1 MYHAQTNVGARS
13 GCAPPWLRSSSGG
26 SQTIQVTITSEP
38 IGQQFAISGN
48 GCAQRAAGHRSPETF
63 SWSRGAQCTVL
74 WSSPA
79 QVVNGRTTL
88 HHWTD
93 GSNANPRVF
102 AGLTENA
109 IFTGVFVPASLL
121 TPYVQ
126 CRDPQ

>member
-1 MYHAQTNVGARS
+1 M
-13 GCAPPWLRSSSGG
+13 
-26 SQTIQVTITSEP
+26 
-38 IGQQFAISGN
+38 
-48 GCAQRAAGHRSPETF
+48 
-63 SWSRGAQCTVL
+63 L

-121 TPYVQ
+121 TPDVQ
-126 CRDPQ
+126 CRDPQGRGIACPSSPGRVTFYGVLPGASVISTLNAQPNDFAITGFFPVGSLANAIAAANNGFTFVAWITGAQSKW